1 MHLLPRDVVPNL
13 KKRRERSAGWMRK
26 EVILAAKNSAKNAPC
41 GEQAS
46 AWPHQL
52 IAQHESM
59 DHACLHCRCN
69 SDSCT
74 QNQIKARMANCA
86 STCIPKEN
94 QEDTSLLPSVECV
107 GSHGEAFQWGGHGG
121 EEHRLNLDKTM
132 RKFGGQARRSSEV
145 KSSKLL

>member
-1 MHLLPRDVVPNL
+1 
-13 KKRRERSAGWMRK
+13 MRK

-86 STCIPKEN
+86 SQKKIKRIPVCCHRSN
-94 QEDTSLLPSVECV
+94 ASDLMVRPFSGGGMVEK
-107 GSHGEAFQWGGHGG
+107 
-121 EEHRLNLDKTM
+121 NTD
-132 RKFGGQARRSSEV
+132 
-145 KSSKLL
+145 